1 MKSSVKATMV
11 LGAMLAV
18 LTACNT
24 TAGVGRDISSAGNA
38 ITRSAGSVQQGSSAS
53 GDTATVQKH

>member
-1 MKSSVKATMV
+1 MTASAKTWIT
-11 LGAMLAV
+11 LGAVLAL

-38 ITRSAGSVQQGSSAS
+38 ITRGAGSVQQGSSAPA
-53 GDTATVQKH
+53 DTATVHKH

>member
-1 MKSSVKATMV
+1 MTFSAKTLIT

-18 LTACNT
+18 LSACNT

-38 ITRSAGSVQQGSSAS
+38 ITRSAGSVQQGSSAPA
-53 GDTATVQKH
+53 DTATVHKH

>member
-1 MKSSVKATMV
+1 MKSSVEATMV

-53 GDTATVQKH
+53 ADTATVHKH

>member
-1 MKSSVKATMV
+1 MKPSVKATMV